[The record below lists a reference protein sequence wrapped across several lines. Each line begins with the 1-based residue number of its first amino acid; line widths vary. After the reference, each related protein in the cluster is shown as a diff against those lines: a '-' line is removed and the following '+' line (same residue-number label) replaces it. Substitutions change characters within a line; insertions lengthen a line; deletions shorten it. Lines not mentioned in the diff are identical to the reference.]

1 MDMRTYTEELLL
13 RICQKL
19 QLTPSLYEQATERY
33 ETIAK
38 IITKDDA
45 FQKIDLNI
53 YPQGSFRLKTTVKPL
68 SSEEYD
74 LDFVAELP
82 ADSAMTPHQLYDH
95 VFRILSSDGIHDKMV
110 EKKTMELK

>member
-1 MDMRTYTEELLL
+1 MRTYTEELLL

-53 YPQGSFRLKTTVKPL
+53 YPQGS
-68 SSEEYD
+68 
-74 LDFVAELP
+74 LD
-82 ADSAMTPHQLYDH
+82 
-95 VFRILSSDGIHDKMV
+95 
-110 EKKTMELK
+110 